1 MARHQQLLAI
11 KLVAHNFR
19 ESFELCVFNQG
30 CLFISMAVFV
40 RLFVDK
46 GTAVIEGELFRVI
59 IVIHTRLDLAMVFYV
74 NRVELL

>member
-1 MARHQQLLAI
+1 
-11 KLVAHNFR
+11 
-19 ESFELCVFNQG
+19 
-30 CLFISMAVFV
+30 MAVFV